1 MKTEKISVA
10 EISRLREAAEIER
23 NTHHEVMNRIS
34 KISSVQVGFNW
45 LPDGLPAKEQMQIV
59 KRGNQKEIMALLT
72 AYANLRMSSHD
83 EERVERVNVAPEVQM
98 YIFHQPI
105 GFDAAR
111 IYMLEHNRLCLD
123 VETELIK
130 KKMMSVIAK
139 KRLSPKAEVFLLTH
153 CLHEGKEQDSDSSLF
168 PVQEYLEKNRLSPLG
183 QQALMTYLNV
193 GGGRDSFIDACRNCV
208 KTYVERYKEL
218 SLPAQREMV
227 KSGDSELIMSYILF
241 SKRGLEAEEE
251 LLERGNREEVEAYF
265 KRYATL

>member
-1 MKTEKISVA
+1 
-10 EISRLREAAEIER
+10 
-23 NTHHEVMNRIS
+23 
-34 KISSVQVGFNW
+34 
-45 LPDGLPAKEQMQIV
+45 
-59 KRGNQKEIMALLT
+59 
-72 AYANLRMSSHD
+72 
-83 EERVERVNVAPEVQM
+83 
-98 YIFHQPI
+98 
-105 GFDAAR
+105 
-111 IYMLEHNRLCLD
+111 
-123 VETELIK
+123 
-130 KKMMSVIAK
+130 MMSVIAK

-183 QQALMTYLNV
+183 QQTLMTYLNV

-218 SLPAQREMV
+218 FLPAQREMV

>member
-83 EERVERVNVAPEVQM
+83 EERFERVNIAPEVQM

-153 CLHEGKEQDSDSSLF
+153 CLHEGKSRTAIHRCF
-168 PVQEYLEKNRLSPLG
+168 R
-183 QQALMTYLNV
+183 
-193 GGGRDSFIDACRNCV
+193 CRNIWK
-208 KTYVERYKEL
+208 KT
-218 SLPAQREMV
+218 
-227 KSGDSELIMSYILF
+227 DF
-241 SKRGLEAEEE
+241 H
-251 LLERGNREEVEAYF
+251 LLGNRH
-265 KRYATL
+265 